1 MTDIADRLYEK
12 VLVLRAQLADE
23 SAFAELVE
31 RYHARLLFYLAK
43 LLGQTHRAEDVLQE
57 VWLDAWRGLPRL
69 AEAGAWRVW
78 LYRIARDRASRE
90 LRRRRLPTAASESL
104 ETVGETADNELSAE
118 ELALVRAAID
128 QLPAEQRE
136 AVLLRYVEGMSY
148 DEIAAV
154 AGCQL
159 GTVRSRLHYAKQTLK
174 EQLKGTL
181 PGTNAS
187 WNIRSSTSTCR
198 PPATRES

>member
-12 VLVLRAQLADE
+12 VLVLRAQLEDE
-23 SAFAELVE
+23 SAFAELVA

-78 LYRIARDRASRE
+78 LYRIARDRANRE
-90 LRRRRLPTAASESL
+90 LRRRRLPTSQVETLEIASEPAEAEL
-104 ETVGETADNELSAE
+104 TAD
-118 ELALVRAAID
+118 ELALVRGAID
-128 QLPAEQRE
+128 KLPAEQRE
-136 AVLLRYVEGMSY
+136 TVMLRYVEGMSY
-148 DEIAAV
+148 EEIAAV

-174 EQLKGTL
+174 EQLKGKM
-181 PGTNAS
+181 P
-187 WNIRSSTSTCR
+187 
-198 PPATRES
+198 